1 MANRQLHNQHLLW
14 RAGFGPAVEQLPD
27 LHRYT
32 PREYF
37 KALQKASAAV
47 PAPLDVIPSV
57 FKEEMDSSMTGRKRE
72 LTAEER
78 KQRQQLSRDGI
89 RQLNLTWMHAMI
101 NSSAQ
106 LREKMAFF
114 WHGHFACRTQNL
126 IHQQQ
131 LINLIRHHAL
141 GNFGDLLRAVSKSG
155 AMINFLNN
163 QQNKKDHP
171 NENFAREV
179 MELFTMGRGHYT
191 EQDIKEAARAF
202 TGWAA
207 LPSGEFIFRR
217 FQHDAGVKTILG
229 KTGNF
234 QGEEVLQLLLE
245 QKETARFITRKL
257 WRFLVNE
264 IVDEDRVE
272 KLAEAF
278 YQSGYEIMPLLE
290 SIFLS
295 DWFYEQ
301 RHTGALIKSPVALIV
316 GFRRMIPLELQREDA
331 ILLLQRALGQVLFY
345 PPNVAGWPGGK
356 NWIDSSSLLLRMR
369 LPLLLT
375 SADEFNIGAKDD
387 DDVMMGMGKRGEG
400 LLQLIGSTTNWDPF
414 FLALK
419 ETSREKLAGTL
430 QQLLLQVPVQSST
443 IKIEAFADGLSRES
457 FIRSYALHV
466 MSMPEY
472 QLC

>member
-1 MANRQLHNQHLLW
+1 MANHQLHNQHLLW

-37 KALQKASAAV
+37 KALQKASTAA
-47 PAPLDVIPSV
+47 PIPLDVIPSV
-57 FKEEMDSSMTGRKRE
+57 FKEEMDSPMAGRKRE
-72 LTAEER
+72 LGAEER

-126 IHQQQ
+126 LHQQQ
-131 LINLIRHHAL
+131 LINLIRQHAL

-163 QQNKKDHP
+163 QQNRKGHP

-179 MELFTMGRGHYT
+179 MELFTMGRGYYT

-217 FQHDAGVKTILG
+217 FQHDDGVKTILG

-245 QKETARFITRKL
+245 QKETARYITRKL

-264 IVDEDRVE
+264 RVDEARVE

-290 SIFLS
+290 SIFSS

-301 RHTGALIKSPVALIV
+301 RHYGALIKSPVALIV

-400 LLQLIGSTTNWDPF
+400 LFQLIGSTTHWDLF
-414 FLALK
+414 FSALK

-430 QQLLLQVPVQSST
+430 QQLLLQVPVQSPT
-443 IKIEAFADGLSRES
+443 LKIEAFADRRSRES

>member
-1 MANRQLHNQHLLW
+1 MEKNSLHNQHLLW

-27 LHRYT
+27 LHRFT
-32 PREYF
+32 AKQYF
-37 KALQKASAAV
+37 TALQKASAASPV
-47 PAPLDVIPSV
+47 PLDVIPAAL
-57 FKEEMDSSMTGRKRE
+57 KEEMDSPMAGRRRE

-78 KQRQQLSRDGI
+78 KERQQLSREGI

-126 IHQQQ
+126 LHQQQ
-131 LINLIRHHAL
+131 LINVIREKAL
-141 GNFGDLLRAVSKSG
+141 GNFGDLLRGVSKSG

-163 QQNKKDHP
+163 QQNRKDHP

-202 TGWAA
+202 TGWSA
-207 LPSGEFIFRR
+207 LPSGEFIFRK
-217 FQHDAGVKTILG
+217 FQHDTGVKTILG
-229 KTGNF
+229 RKGNF
-234 QGEEVLQLLLE
+234 QGEDVLQLLLE

-257 WRFLVNE
+257 WRFLVND
-264 IVDEDRVE
+264 IPDESKIE
-272 KLAEAF
+272 KLAADF
-278 YQSGYEIMPLLE
+278 YQSGYQIMPLLE

-295 DWFYEQ
+295 DWFYAP
-301 RHTGALIKSPVALIV
+301 RHIGSILKSPVELIV
-316 GFRRMIPLELQREDA
+316 GFRRMIPLELQREEA

-375 SADEFNIGAKDD
+375 SADEFNVGAKDD
-387 DDVMMGMGKRGEG
+387 DDVMMGLGKRGEG
-400 LLQLIGSTTNWDPF
+400 LLQLIGSSTNWNLF
-414 FLALK
+414 FTALGS
-419 ETSREKLAGTL
+419 TSREKLPSAI
-430 QQLLLQVPVQSST
+430 QQFLLQVP
-443 IKIEAFADGLSRES
+443 IKKGPDLIAPFADASSRES

>member
-1 MANRQLHNQHLLW
+1 MEKKSIHNQHLLW

-27 LHRYT
+27 LSRYT
-32 PREYF
+32 AKQYF
-37 KALQKASAAV
+37 ASLQKASADT
-47 PAPLDVIPSV
+47 PIPLDVIPAAL
-57 FKEEMDSSMTGRKRE
+57 KEELDNPMTGRKRE

-78 KQRQQLSRDGI
+78 KQRQQLSREGI

-126 IHQQQ
+126 VQQQQ
-131 LINLIRHHAL
+131 LINIIREKAL

-163 QQNKKDHP
+163 QQNRKGHP

-202 TGWAA
+202 TGWSA
-207 LPSGEFIFRR
+207 LPTGEFIFRR
-217 FQHDAGVKTILG
+217 FQHDTGVKTILG

-245 QKETARFITRKL
+245 QQETARFITRKL
-257 WRFLVNE
+257 WRFLVSD
-264 IVDEDRVE
+264 IPDEAIIE
-272 KLAEAF
+272 KLASNF
-278 YQSGYEIMPLLE
+278 YQSGYQIMPLLE
-290 SIFLS
+290 SIFLA
-295 DWFYEQ
+295 DWFYDP
-301 RHTGALIKSPVALIV
+301 RYIGSLIKSPVELIV
-316 GFRRMIPLELQREDA
+316 GFRRMVPLELQREEA
-331 ILLLQRALGQVLFY
+331 VLVLQRALGQVLFY

-369 LPLLLT
+369 VPLLLT

-387 DDVMMGMGKRGEG
+387 DDVMMGLGKRGEG
-400 LLQLIGSTTNWDPF
+400 FLQLIGSSTNWNLF
-414 FLALK
+414 FKAL
-419 ETSREKLAGTL
+419 ESTSREKLPSTI
-430 QQLLLQVPVQSST
+430 QQLLLQAPVKKGADLISS
-443 IKIEAFADGLSRES
+443 FADGRSREN
-457 FIRSYALHV
+457 FIRSYALHI

-472 QLC
+472 QIC

>member
-1 MANRQLHNQHLLW
+1 MEKNSIHNQHLLW

-27 LHRYT
+27 LSRYT
-32 PREYF
+32 PKQYF
-37 KALQKASAAV
+37 ASLQKASAGT
-47 PAPLDVIPSV
+47 PIPLDVIPSTL
-57 FKEEMDSSMTGRKRE
+57 KEEMGNPITGRRKD

-78 KQRQQLSRDGI
+78 KQRQQLSREGI
-89 RQLNLTWMHAMI
+89 RQLNLTWMYAMI
-101 NSSAQ
+101 NSSEQ

-126 IHQQQ
+126 VHQQQ
-131 LINLIRHHAL
+131 LINIIREKGL
-141 GNFGDLLRAVSKSG
+141 GNFGDLLRAVSQSG

-163 QQNKKDHP
+163 QQNRKDHP

-202 TGWAA
+202 TGWSA

-217 FQHDAGVKTILG
+217 FQHDTGVKTILG
-229 KTGNF
+229 RKGNF
-234 QGEEVLQLLLE
+234 QGEDVLQLLLE

-257 WRFLVNE
+257 WRFLVNDTP
-264 IVDEDRVE
+264 DESKIE
-272 KLAEAF
+272 KLASNF
-278 YQSGYEIMPLLE
+278 YQSGYQIMPLLE

-295 DWFYEQ
+295 DWFYTP
-301 RHTGALIKSPVALIV
+301 RYIGSLIKSPVELIV
-316 GFRRMIPLELQREDA
+316 GFRRMVPLELQREEA
-331 ILLLQRALGQVLFY
+331 VLLLQRALGQVLFY

-369 LPLLLT
+369 VPLLLT

-387 DDVMMGMGKRGEG
+387 DDVMMGLGKRGEVF
-400 LLQLIGSTTNWDPF
+400 LQLVGATTNWDLF
-414 FLALK
+414 FSALK
-419 ETSREKLAGTL
+419 NTTRDKLPGIIQTY
-430 QQLLLQVPVQSST
+430 LLQTPVRKGT
-443 IKIEAFADGLSRES
+443 DLIIPFADQRSRES

>member
-1 MANRQLHNQHLLW
+1 MEKNSLHNQHLLW

-27 LHRYT
+27 LSRYT
-32 PREYF
+32 AKQYF
-37 KALQKASAAV
+37 TSLQKASAGAPV
-47 PAPLDVIPSV
+47 PLDVIPTAL
-57 FKEEMDSSMTGRKRE
+57 KEEMDSSMTGRKRE

-78 KQRQQLSRDGI
+78 KQRQQLSREGI
-89 RQLNLTWMHAMI
+89 RQLNLIWMHSMI

-126 IHQQQ
+126 LHQQQ
-131 LINLIRHHAL
+131 LINIIREKAL
-141 GNFGDLLRAVSKSG
+141 GNFGDLLRAVSRSG

-163 QQNKKDHP
+163 QQNRKDHP

-179 MELFTMGRGHYT
+179 MELFTMGREHYT

-202 TGWAA
+202 TGWSA
-207 LPSGEFIFRR
+207 LPSGEFVFRR
-217 FQHDAGVKTILG
+217 IQHDTGVKTILG
-229 KTGNF
+229 KKGNF
-234 QGEEVLQLLLE
+234 QGEDVLKILLE
-245 QKETARFITRKL
+245 QKETAQFITRKL
-257 WRFLVNE
+257 WRFFVSD
-264 IVDEDRVE
+264 IPDETKIE
-272 KLAEAF
+272 KLALDF
-278 YQSGYEIMPLLE
+278 YQSGYQIMPLLE

-295 DWFYEQ
+295 DWFYVE
-301 RHTGALIKSPVALIV
+301 RHIGSLIKSPVELIV

-331 ILLLQRALGQVLFY
+331 VLLLQRALGQVLFY

-375 SADEFNIGAKDD
+375 SSDEFNIGAKDD
-387 DDVMMGMGKRGEG
+387 DDVMMGLGKRGEG
-400 LLQLIGSTTNWDPF
+400 LLQLIGSSTHWNLF
-414 FLALK
+414 FNALK
-419 ETSREKLAGTL
+419 DTSRDKLSGTIE
-430 QQLLLQVPVQSST
+430 QLLLQMPVKKGAT
-443 IKIEAFADGLSRES
+443 LITPFADQSTREN